1 MAYSFESIEDKK
13 HHYKLVHK
21 EACTVYNLKNK
32 ARAREL
38 YLLKHKKSGTESIYK
53 QELIRFVLCKNLFC

>member
-32 ARAREL
+32 ARA
-38 YLLKHKKSGTESIYK
+38 
-53 QELIRFVLCKNLFC
+53 LFLVPCLRRGKPDRT